1 MLGSQLPLPHSVY
14 CSLLFSFQLLSGKYF
29 VKKLKENI
37 LEILALPG
45 SFHGV
50 VTASSVRSP
59 AGSGVGLTPPAGGP
73 APGRGTEQGVSDG
86 IFGPENI
93 LKYFSNLRKYF
104 GSVLPRSQVCP
115 SVPSGVSDSRPRPF
129 L

>member
-1 MLGSQLPLPHSVY
+1 MG
-14 CSLLFSFQLLSGKYF
+14 
-29 VKKLKENI
+29 ENI

-50 VTASSVRSP
+50 VTASSERSP

-73 APGRGTEQGVSDG
+73 ARGRGTEQGVSDG
-86 IFGPENI
+86 IFEPKDI
-93 LKYFSNLRKYF
+93 LKYFSNSGKYF
-104 GSVLPRSQVCP
+104 GLVLPRSQVCP

>member
-1 MLGSQLPLPHSVY
+1 MEEHTPWVFRWQHRPAFTSSQLHSRLW
-14 CSLLFSFQLLSGKYF
+14 SWPGLL
-29 VKKLKENI
+29 E
-37 LEILALPG
+37 LPG
-45 SFHGV
+45 SFHDV
-50 VTASSVRSP
+50 ATASSVRSP